1 MQSSLINAICSLEG
15 SLRGF
20 DRGLRLFVASAATI
34 KLIVLITRHPQVVAR
49 FSNIT
54 ITYIVFGP
62 LNESPARYD
71 P

>member
-15 SLRGF
+15 SLRTF

-49 FSNIT
+49 FSNI
-54 ITYIVFGP
+54 IIYIVFGP